1 MPLDPNPDP
10 VWIRIQSVSQKTLLV
25 SSVSRQKARLGPAPV
40 PQYRIDLLFINNN
53 FPLILQLKLKIQNVW
68 VWAGDLV

>member
-40 PQYRIDLLFINNN
+40 PQYRIEIAFY
-53 FPLILQLKLKIQNVW
+53 
-68 VWAGDLV
+68 